1 MTQVPTTS
9 RSIPLPGV
17 LAVAA
22 VVLALGL
29 LFTAPRTAAD
39 LGSAPPPATAR
50 EHPRTSTD
58 GLAGES
64 ISPAFCRHASL
75 PPREEALRQS
85 HAAPRGVDSR
95 PNEPG
100 VLLVPKGGMCGNQL
114 PAWLGLFRGRLPAA
128 ARPSLHVLFCTW
140 LA

>member
-17 LAVAA
+17 LVVAA

-29 LFTAPRTAAD
+29 LFAAPYTAAEVG
-39 LGSAPPPATAR
+39 LAPTPATAP
-50 EHPRTSTD
+50 EHPQTSTD
-58 GLAGES
+58 GLAEEPV
-64 ISPAFCRHASL
+64 SPAFCWHASL
-75 PPREEALRQS
+75 LSGEALRQR
-85 HAAPRGVDSR
+85 HATPRGVDSR
-95 PNEPG
+95 PTESG
-100 VLLVPKGGMCGNQL
+100 VLLVPKGGASGNEL

-128 ARPSLHVLFCTW
+128 SRPSLHVLFCTW

>member
-1 MTQVPTTS
+1 MTQVPTTF

-29 LFTAPRTAAD
+29 LSAAPCTAAAA
-39 LGSAPPPATAR
+39 GSAPTPATAV

-58 GLAGES
+58 GLAGEPV
-64 ISPAFCRHASL
+64 SPVLCRQASL
-75 PPREEALRQS
+75 PSGEALRQS
-85 HAAPRGVDSR
+85 HATPRGVGSR
-95 PNEPG
+95 PTAPG
-100 VLLVPKGGMCGNQL
+100 VLLVPRGGTSGNDL